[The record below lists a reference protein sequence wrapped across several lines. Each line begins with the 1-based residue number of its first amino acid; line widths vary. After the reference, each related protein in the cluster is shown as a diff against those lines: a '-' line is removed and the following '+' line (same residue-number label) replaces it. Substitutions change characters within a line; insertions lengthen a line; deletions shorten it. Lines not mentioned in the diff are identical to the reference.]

1 MGTGTSA
8 DDGAEPV
15 SYTHLDVYKRQ
26 TLACAGGI
34 GATSA
39 LAAPAAT
46 TAWVIAVDGQILG
59 AADQEAALQ
68 ALYELSLIHISV

>member
-1 MGTGTSA
+1 MQRKLKQLYQRLTGRHPVL
-8 DDGAEPV
+8 GALPV
-15 SYTHLDVYKRQ
+15 IAL

-39 LAAPAAT
+39 LAAPAAN

-68 ALYELSLIHISV
+68 AL